1 MPTFSNQRIN
11 QIHLRFMGGVIS
23 APPAR
28 LLFHFSLPNKT
39 ISSLAFLSMPPRFPS
54 PDQIVALST
63 VCVGVGPG
71 GTTSMLARIVVVNFQ
86 GESLLDTFVRPTMEI
101 QDYREAT
108 TGIKNWQLFSKD
120 AVPFNVL
127 QQHVANMIKGRILVG
142 HSIFNDLSVL
152 GIPHPAVCTRDVAL
166 YQPFRNAL
174 RSPNQIIGLQT
185 LLWQLMGRRC
195 QEGLIDPAENARAA
209 MDLYRSYAKEWETA
223 IVLGQWPS
231 CLAPSTFSRCYS

>member
-1 MPTFSNQRIN
+1 MSRY
-11 QIHLRFMGGVIS
+11 
-23 APPAR
+23 
-28 LLFHFSLPNKT
+28 
-39 ISSLAFLSMPPRFPS
+39 PS
-54 PDQIVALST
+54 PEQIIALST

-71 GTTSMLARIVVVNFQ
+71 GTTSMLARIVLVSFQ
-86 GESLLDTFVRPTMEI
+86 GECLLDKFVRPTMEVT
-101 QDYREAT
+101 DYREAT

-127 QQHVANMIKGRILVG
+127 QQHVAAMIKGRILVG

-152 GIPHPAVCTRDVAL
+152 GIPHPASSTRDVAL

-174 RSPNQIIGLQT
+174 RSPHQIIGLQT

-195 QEGLIDPAENARAA
+195 QEGLIDPTENSRAS

-223 IVLGQWPS
+223 IARGQWPS
-231 CLAPSTFSRCYS
+231 VLPPSTFSRCYS